1 MNWIKFKK
9 YYINRCT
16 IICIFMSDKE
26 FTKKYLEDFSSLI
39 LPNNEVIEKIISIK
53 KLLTEVKKNNSKV
66 MIFGNGGSAAIASHV
81 SIDLTKNAGVRTSN
95 YNEADLLTCF
105 SNDYG
110 YERWIEKT
118 IDFYGDSKDVLI
130 LISSSGKS
138 ENMLNACKAAKNK
151 KISKIITLTG
161 HEKNNPLS
169 KLGDINLWIDS
180 KAYNFI
186 ENTHQLWLLTVTDLI
201 IGKREYLPN

>member
-1 MNWIKFKK
+1 
-9 YYINRCT
+9 
-16 IICIFMSDKE
+16 MSDKD
-26 FTKKYLEDFSSLI
+26 FITSYLKDFSSLI
-39 LPNNEVIEKIISIK
+39 LPNDEITEKIIQIK
-53 KLLTEVKKNNSKV
+53 KILLDIRKDNSKV

-81 SIDLTKNAGVRTSN
+81 SVDLTKNAGIRSAN
-95 YNEADLLTCF
+95 YNEADLITCF

-118 IDFYGDSKDVLI
+118 IEFYGESRDVLI

-138 ENMLNACKAAKNK
+138 PNMINACKAAKNK

-186 ENTHQLWLLTVTDLI
+186 ENTHQLWLLTVCDLI
-201 IGKREYLPN
+201 IGKREYPAKKDN

>member
-1 MNWIKFKK
+1 
-9 YYINRCT
+9 
-16 IICIFMSDKE
+16 MSDKN
-26 FTKKYLEDFSSLI
+26 FVKKYLEDFSISAK
-39 LPNNEVIEKIISIK
+39 PNEEIVEKIISVKNI
-53 KLLTEVKKNNSKV
+53 LVNAKKNNKKI

-81 SIDLTKNAGVRTSN
+81 SVDLTKNASIRTVN
-95 YNEADLLTCF
+95 FNEADLITCF

-110 YERWIEKT
+110 YERWIEYGF
-118 IDFYGDSKDVLI
+118 DFYADNEDVLI

-138 ENMLNACKAAKNK
+138 QNMNNACKAAKNK

-180 KAYNFI
+180 KAYNFV
-186 ENTHQLWLLTVTDLI
+186 ENIHQVWLLGIVDLI
-201 IGKREYLPN
+201 IGKREYTA

>member
-1 MNWIKFKK
+1 
-9 YYINRCT
+9 
-16 IICIFMSDKE
+16 MSEKD
-26 FTKKYLEDFSSLI
+26 FVNKYLKDFSSLI
-39 LPNNEVIEKIISIK
+39 LPNDEIVEKIILIK
-53 KLLTEVKKNNSKV
+53 KILLDSKKNNSKV

-81 SIDLTKNAGVRTSN
+81 SVDLTKNAGVRTVN
-95 YNEADLLTCF
+95 FNEADLLTCF

-110 YERWIEKT
+110 YERWIEKA
-118 IDFYGDSKDVLI
+118 IEFYGDPKDVLI

-138 ENMLNACKAAKNK
+138 PNMLNACKAAKDK

-161 HEKNNPLS
+161 HDKNNPLT
-169 KLGDINLWIDS
+169 KLGDINLWINS

-186 ENTHQLWLLTVTDLI
+186 ENTHQLWLLTICDLI

>member
-1 MNWIKFKK
+1 
-9 YYINRCT
+9 
-16 IICIFMSDKE
+16 MSDTD
-26 FTKKYLEDFSSLI
+26 FISQYLKDFSSLVVPTDDI
-39 LPNNEVIEKIISIK
+39 IKKIIDTKNALIE
-53 KLLTEVKKNNSKV
+53 TKKNKSKV

-81 SIDLTKNAGVRTSN
+81 SVDLTKNAGIKSVN
-95 YNEADLLTCF
+95 FNEADLITCF
-105 SNDYG
+105 SNDFG

-118 IDFYGDSKDVLI
+118 IEFYGNEKDTLI

-138 ENMLNACKAAKNK
+138 QNMINGCKAARSK
-151 KISKIITLTG
+151 KVSKIITLTG
-161 HEKNNPLS
+161 HLKDNPLS

-186 ENTHQLWLLTVTDLI
+186 ENTHQLWLLSVCDLI